1 LRKLKYVVVACLATA
16 IAAATLA
23 SGSAGAQTSTTAS
36 GGKKTLYIIG
46 GFTTKGE
53 EPIAQPQF
61 DDGMKMGVAELQ
73 KKGWDVK
80 YERIPVMGTNAA
92 SAEQG
97 FLTAQSKNPDFYA
110 SLTSSNVFIPV
121 GPKVAATDLPTFAF
135 SSPTE
140 GVRNGPSG
148 GDNIF
153 LLRALNEQTYQK
165 AADVACGMLKLH
177 KIGLSL
183 VQTAFGPTAQQAFDR
198 EAKKYKDCKSVT
210 AQYNSATA
218 TDTTQ
223 QVLAFKSAGVDGI
236 VSANFPGPMGVQVN
250 QLRQNGVDV
259 PFIGGASLNLAKENN
274 GITTGLQN
282 LYVLD
287 DCVPDLSKTKPAKAF
302 VKEYQAT
309 YGYTP
314 NYASGQAHDA
324 VLMAANAIE
333 KAGSHDHAALNKA
346 MLSTDFSG
354 ACTYKI
360 DKNNVLDNAVWAY
373 KYNTDG
379 TKKLIKVFPL
389 QYTPPTE
396 LATTAPPTTAPR
408 AG

>member
-1 LRKLKYVVVACLATA
+1 LRKLKLVVVACLATA

-23 SGSAGAQTSTTAS
+23 SGSAGAQTSTTAA
-36 GGKKTLYIIG
+36 GGKKTLYFIG

-53 EPIAQPQF
+53 EAIAQPQF
-61 DDGMKMGVAELQ
+61 DDGVKLAVKDLQAE
-73 KKGWDVK
+73 GWTVTYD
-80 YERIPVMGTNAA
+80 RIPAMGTNAA
-92 SAEQG
+92 STEQA
-97 FLTAQSKNPDFYA
+97 FLTALAKHPDAYL
-110 SLTSSNVFIPV
+110 SLTSSNTFIPV
-121 GPKVAATDLPTFAF
+121 GPKVAATDMPTFAL
-135 SSPTE
+135 SATTE

-148 GDNIF
+148 GDNIY

-165 AADVACGMLKLH
+165 AADYACGVLKLH
-177 KIGLSL
+177 KVGLSL

-198 EAKKYKDCKSVT
+198 EAKKFKDCKSVT
-210 AQYNSATA
+210 QQYNSATA

-223 QVLAFKSAGVDGI
+223 QVLAFKAAGVDGI
-236 VSANFPGPMGVQVN
+236 VSANFPGPMGVEVN

-287 DCVPDLSKTKPAKAF
+287 DCVPDLRTTPASKKF
-302 VKEYQAT
+302 VKDYQAA

-314 NYASGQAHDA
+314 NYASSQSYDS
-324 VLMAANAIE
+324 VFMAANAVE
-333 KAGSHDHAALNKA
+333 KAGSHDWPAINKA
-346 MLSTDFSG
+346 MLSTDFAR
-354 ACTYKI
+354 ACQYKI
-360 DKNNVLDNAVWAY
+360 DKNNVLDNSVTTY

-379 TKKLIKVFPL
+379 TKKLLKVYPL
-389 QYTPPTE
+389 KYLPPAE
-396 LATTAPPTTAPR
+396 LATTAPPTTAPP